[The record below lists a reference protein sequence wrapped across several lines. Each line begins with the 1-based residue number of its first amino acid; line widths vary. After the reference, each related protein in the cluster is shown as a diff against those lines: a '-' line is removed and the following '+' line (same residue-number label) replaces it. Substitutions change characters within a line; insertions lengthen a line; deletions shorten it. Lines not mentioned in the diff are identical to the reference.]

1 MYNFTLKMRDIPLLF
16 LNMKINKLK
25 YIGADTI
32 LNTCV
37 GESEWILI
45 SSYRN
50 YKHGAFVL
58 SSGGLGFNTLGK
70 IYKFENICPKT

>member
-1 MYNFTLKMRDIPLLF
+1 MYNFTLKMREIPLLF

-37 GESEWILI
+37 GESE
-45 SSYRN
+45 
-50 YKHGAFVL
+50 
-58 SSGGLGFNTLGK
+58 
-70 IYKFENICPKT
+70 

>member
-1 MYNFTLKMRDIPLLF
+1 MYNLTLKMRETPLLF
-16 LNMKINKLK
+16 LNVKINMLK
-25 YIGADTI
+25 YIETDTI

-70 IYKFENICPKT
+70 IYKSENIYPKT